1 MYGSINAPGAKVH
14 ENRIIGLALTIA
26 ILSSAC
32 IGGSGD
38 SGIDPSVPATA
49 TQPASGVGNTGPID
63 LACNGGAFPNDPDF
77 RQILCD
83 VQNAELNVMVAKGTF
98 DPAWGPRVSQ
108 AILKQST
115 DRAAAVAEL
124 EVIIAEMNAAA

>member
-1 MYGSINAPGAKVH
+1 MIKK
-14 ENRIIGLALTIA
+14 RIIGLALTIA

-38 SGIDPSVPATA
+38 SGSDPNNPVTT
-49 TQPASGVGNTGPID
+49 TQPGSGIDNTGPID

-83 VQNAELNVMVAKGTF
+83 VQNAELNVMVAEGTF
-98 DPAWGPRVSQ
+98 DPTWGPRVSQ
-108 AILKQST
+108 AILKQPT

-124 EVIIAEMNAAA
+124 EAILAEMNAAS